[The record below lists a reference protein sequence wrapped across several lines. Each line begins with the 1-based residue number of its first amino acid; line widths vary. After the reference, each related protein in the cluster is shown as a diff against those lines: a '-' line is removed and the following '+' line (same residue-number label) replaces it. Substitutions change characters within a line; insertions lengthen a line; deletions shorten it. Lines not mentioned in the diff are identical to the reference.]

1 MYLLHK
7 HDDAQIQLL
16 GCGAILREVI
26 AAAEL
31 LEKEFNLS
39 ANVWSVT
46 SFTELAREAEACERD
61 NRLNPL
67 EPERIPYIQ
76 SLFEKES
83 GPVIAATDFMK
94 TLANGIARW
103 MPPGYTALGTDG
115 FGMSESRAMLRE
127 HFEISPRQIARA
139 ALIALF
145 RSGGLKKARFV
156 KQLSEVDV
164 GAE

>member
-1 MYLLHK
+1 MLERLGY
-7 HDDAQIQLL
+7 AVQL
-16 GCGAILREVI
+16 
-26 AAAEL
+26 
-31 LEKEFNLS
+31 
-39 ANVWSVT
+39 WSVT

-61 NRLNPL
+61 NRLHPL

-94 TLANGIARW
+94 TLANTIARW

-115 FGMSESRAMLRE
+115 FGMSESRATLRE

-145 RSGGLKKARFV
+145 RSGGLKKASFV